1 MDFEELMSY
10 DHPLKAEIVLGY
22 IAVKNHRPL
31 HTDVLKE
38 IPGHRFI
45 GKGLDYW
52 RFPLTW
58 TTLVCLSRSFPNL
71 ILSDDLSYW
80 AHERWSRIE
89 TIIKLRTGEGEA
101 IVDDE
106 MLRQFDAITPS
117 SRSPISP
124 VERRYQVSGALLL
137 ATAERFLL
145 LDEQG
150 TGKMTE
156 AGMTF
161 SLYPDTFPAL
171 IVSPAST
178 LYTWQRELAEF
189 GIDALIL
196 DGDAAKRRKVFDRLD
211 PERGVLVCSYN
222 ILSKHTRVAGYGN
235 IQLTDDQ
242 RTPKELNEIEWATVC
257 ADEIHRAKSP
267 KAVQTRALWAV
278 RERARF
284 RWGMTGTPIEGSPM
298 DFWALLH
305 FVDPEAWPSSVGYRD
320 RWVEHSFNL
329 WGGIDIHGI
338 RPDRREEWKAVSE
351 HYWRRKMAE
360 GLPPVSEEIRY
371 CELKGKHLKAYRDME
386 KQLMAETG
394 EDNIVLFA
402 QNHMVKAGRLKQLAQ
417 SFIET
422 YVSTDDDGEEVI
434 EVTPIEPSPKIDLL
448 MDTLI
453 DEEGVPKILWFDS
466 VKFMRL
472 AQARL
477 DKEGYE
483 YVVIEGSMDAES
495 RDKAVQSFQ
504 GGEVDMILL
513 SISAAS
519 EGVTLTRAPLA
530 IDVERSWSLLKED
543 QRRKRNHRIGSEIHD
558 EIRTVVLMTKD
569 TIEESQYEDLADKRK
584 TRDQVI
590 SPLSVS

>member
-1 MDFEELMSY
+1 MSY
-10 DHPLKAEIVLGY
+10 DYPLKAEIILGY
-22 IAVKNHRPL
+22 VAVQNSRPT
-31 HTDVLKE
+31 HNDILKE
-38 IPGHRFI
+38 IPGHKFI
-45 GKGLDYW
+45 GRGLDYW

-58 TTLVCLSRSFPNL
+58 TTLVCLTRSFPNL
-71 ILSDDLSYW
+71 ILSDDLSQW
-80 AHERWSRIE
+80 AHDRWERLE
-89 TIIKLRTGEGEA
+89 TVIKLRTGEGEA

-106 MLRQFDAITPS
+106 MLKQFSALVPE
-117 SRSPISP
+117 SRSPLSP
-124 VERRYQVSGALLL
+124 VERRYQISGALLL

-156 AGMTF
+156 AALTF
-161 SLYPDTFPAL
+161 NLWPETLPAI

-178 LYTWQRELAEF
+178 LYTWQRELGVF
-189 GIDALIL
+189 GIDATIL
-196 DGDAAKRRKVFDRLD
+196 DGDAAKRRRVFDRFD
-211 PERGVLVCSYN
+211 AERGIMITSYGLV
-222 ILSKHTRVAGYGN
+222 SKHSRVAGYGN
-235 IQLTDDQ
+235 AQLTDDQ
-242 RTPKELNEIEWATVC
+242 RTPKELNEIDWATVC
-257 ADEIHRAKSP
+257 ADEVHRIKSP
-267 KAVQTRALWAV
+267 KAVQTRACWAL

-305 FVDPEAWPSSVGYRD
+305 FVDPEAWPSSVSYRD
-320 RWVEHSFNL
+320 RWVDHAFNV
-329 WGGIDIHGI
+329 WGGLEVRGI
-338 RPDRREEWKAVSE
+338 RKDRENEWKAVSE
-351 HYWRRKMAE
+351 PYWRRKMAE
-360 GLPPVSEEIRY
+360 GLPPIAEEIRY
-371 CELKGKHLKAYRDME
+371 CELKGKHLKAYKDME

-394 EDNIVLFA
+394 EDDIVLFA

-417 SFIET
+417 SFIK
-422 YVSTDDDGEEVI
+422 TDISEDDEGNEIV
-434 EVTPIEPSPKIDLL
+434 EVTPIEPSPKLDLL
-448 MDTLI
+448 MDTLP
-453 DEEGVPKILWFDS
+453 DEEGTPMILWFDS

-472 AQARL
+472 AQERL
-477 DKEGYE
+477 DKAGYK
-483 YVVIEGSMDAES
+483 YAVIEGSMDAES

-513 SISAAS
+513 SISAAA

-558 EIRTVVLMTKD
+558 EIRTIVLMTKD
-569 TIEESQYEDLADKRK
+569 TIEEDQYADLAQKRE